1 MIKELCE
8 NFSEIYLATG
18 YTDFRKQIFSLCNII
33 ANELGCDT
41 YNEKAVFIFCNK
53 KRDSIKVLC
62 YDINGFILL
71 QKKLLNIDKMKF
83 KWPKDQK
90 QVKNIT
96 IKQLNW
102 LLEGLE
108 IEHKKSF
115 LEVEISGKK
124 IC

>member
-1 MIKELCE
+1 MIGQLCE
-8 NFSEIYLATG
+8 NFNEIYIATG

-33 ANELGCDT
+33 ANEFGFNT

-62 YDINGFILL
+62 YDVNGFILL
-71 QKKLLNIDKMKF
+71 QKKLLNVGNMKF
-83 KWPKDQK
+83 KWPKDKK

-96 IKQLNW
+96 IKQVMW

-108 IEHKKSF
+108 IEHKKGFSNI
-115 LEVEISGKK
+115 EISGKK